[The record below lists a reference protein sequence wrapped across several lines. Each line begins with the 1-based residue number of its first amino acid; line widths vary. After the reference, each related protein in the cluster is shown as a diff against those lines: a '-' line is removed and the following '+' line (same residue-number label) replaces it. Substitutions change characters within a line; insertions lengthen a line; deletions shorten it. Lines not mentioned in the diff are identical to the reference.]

1 MKTQFAI
8 LLLVLLCSVDCF
20 PQGLARPWLEAFD
33 EEGIQN
39 FALPPVTHEPNVS
52 KCLKI
57 FHEEKICVGE
67 ILLSIRNHKVI
78 VDPRCCSLVDKISE
92 DCSGTCFAG
101 LTESFFS
108 IVLKNYCAYK

>member
-1 MKTQFAI
+1 MKTPI
-8 LLLVLLCSVDCF
+8 LLLVLLCSVDF
-20 PQGLARPWLEAFD
+20 LPQGLARPWLEAFD

-39 FALPPVTHEPNVS
+39 FALPPITHEPNVS

-57 FHEEKICVGE
+57 FHEEKIF
-67 ILLSIRNHKVI
+67 I

-92 DCSGTCFAG
+92 DCSETCFAG